1 MEGFLLANLLFFL
14 VGIFLDLYLYLC
26 SHKYRILVEYIHE
39 SYQRHTICVG
49 FLFHFWAGSVFF
61 HHFIAG
67 RFFSFRSTFLSLGDS
82 FGSVNHIRI
91 IFRLWLSVEKK
102 GFGSCVCFEPVEGVS
117 MVVFREHRMKR
128 I

>member
-1 MEGFLLANLLFFL
+1 MEGFLFANLLFFL
-14 VGIFLDLYLYLC
+14 FGIFLDLYLYLC

-49 FLFHFWAGSVFF
+49 FLFHFWSGFVFF
-61 HHFIAG
+61 HHFIAD

-91 IFRLWLSVEKK
+91 IFRL
-102 GFGSCVCFEPVEGVS
+102 
-117 MVVFREHRMKR
+117 
-128 I
+128 